1 MSATVLIV
9 LAVAAVAVLV
19 LLVVGVYAL
28 QASQSERHDLDRGD
42 DVFGPGTPEHPTGA
56 GGVSRA

>member
-1 MSATVLIV
+1 MSATLVIV
-9 LAVAAVAVLV
+9 CAVAAVAVLV

-28 QASQSERHDLDRGD
+28 QASQSEQHDLDRGD
-42 DVFGPGTPEHPTGA
+42 DVFGPGASDP